1 VGKTSL
7 RTAKPM
13 KAAAYVTEAQE
24 WANRL
29 VRWEARGPGDLEN
42 AMRRLE
48 TKYGVDFNALWS
60 LRYRP
65 PKRIFV
71 DLYEHLRAVH
81 DMERQRQRRLLED
94 EISTAEGSRP
104 NHVATRAAHFAAFR
118 PEGEAE

>member
-7 RTAKPM
+7 RSRLTM
-13 KAAAYVTEAQE
+13 NAALYVNEAQE
-24 WANRL
+24 WAKSL
-29 VRWEARGPGDLEN
+29 TRWEARGPGDLEN

-48 TKYGVDFNALWS
+48 TRYGIDSNTLWS

-71 DLYEHLRAVH
+71 DVYEQLRAAYQH
-81 DMERQRQRRLLED
+81 ERERQRKLLD
-94 EISTAEGSRP
+94 NEIKTAEGSRP

-118 PEGEAE
+118 AEEPGE